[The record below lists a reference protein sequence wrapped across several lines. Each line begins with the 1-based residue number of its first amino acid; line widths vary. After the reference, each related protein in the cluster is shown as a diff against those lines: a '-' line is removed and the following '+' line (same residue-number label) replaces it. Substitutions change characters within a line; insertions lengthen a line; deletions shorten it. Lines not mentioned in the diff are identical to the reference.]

1 MSARLRLWWVAV
13 NVVIPAA
20 FVAFLGWVLVSRWDD
35 ISPVFNHPIRI
46 LVAIAVL
53 ILIGFAATAWEFQLL
68 YRAQGLRISLWESWM
83 VFSTGQAGN
92 LLPAQ
97 LGTVYR
103 FRYMKAVHALSYTRN
118 GSNAGANLVISVA
131 SAAVVGIIGI
141 VALGITTGRVSWVMV
156 AIFAAMAAGAGLA
169 MAVPLPR
176 ARFLRGTAQR
186 FWVGFHEGWEELRRQ
201 PRTALAVLG
210 IDVGKY
216 VFTALRFQLAFG
228 LVGVEESYWF
238 FVVLAPVAGVAGILA
253 FTPGGLGLRE
263 GFLTL
268 AAVALGTTAVDGLL
282 GATVD
287 RGVLLLC
294 VVGMGLLGYAWTWP
308 RLRRASA
315 ATAGDDAP
323 DPADPPPD
331 DASAD
336 GAAVDSAAA
345 DDATASAGATRGQ
358 AAGRVAGTTSERT
371 IADNDAAST
380 SSP

>member
-1 MSARLRLWWVAV
+1 VRLWWVAF
-13 NVVIPAA
+13 NIVIPLA
-20 FVAFLGWVLVSRWDD
+20 FVAFLAWVVVSRWDD
-35 ISPVFNHPIRI
+35 ISPVFQHPVQV

-131 SAAVVGIIGI
+131 SAAIVGIIG
-141 VALGITTGRVSWVMV
+141 VLGRGITTGSISWVML
-156 AIFAAMAAGAGLA
+156 AIFAAMAIGAGVA
-169 MAVPLPR
+169 MTMPLPK

-201 PRTALAVLG
+201 PRTALAVLA

-216 VFTALRFQLAFG
+216 AFTALRFQLAFG
-228 LVGVEESYWF
+228 LVGVEENYWF
-238 FVVLAPVAGVAGILA
+238 FVVIAPVAGIAGILS

-268 AAVALGTTAVDGLL
+268 TAVTLGTTAVDGLL

-315 ATAGDDAP
+315 RTPVEDDAP
-323 DPADPPPD
+323 DDDDAQGPADPGEPESTDAPD
-331 DASAD
+331 EPEGGGDAVAPRSDRTSAD
-336 GAAVDSAAA
+336 SDAAN
-345 DDATASAGATRGQ
+345 TAS
-358 AAGRVAGTTSERT
+358 S
-371 IADNDAAST
+371 
-380 SSP
+380 

>member
-13 NVVIPAA
+13 NVVIPVA
-20 FVAFLGWVLVSRWDD
+20 FVAFLVWVVVSRWDD

-46 LVAIAVL
+46 LVAIAAL

-131 SAAVVGIIGI
+131 SAAIVGIIGI
-141 VALGITTGRVSWVMV
+141 VALGVTTGRLSWVML

-169 MAVPLPR
+169 MTVPLPR

-238 FVVLAPVAGVAGILA
+238 FVALAPVAGVAGILA

-294 VVGMGLLGYAWTWP
+294 VVGMGLLGYSWTWP

-315 ATAGDDAP
+315 SADGDSAP
-323 DPADPPPD
+323 DPDGPTAGEP
-331 DASAD
+331 SATD
-336 GAAVDSAAA
+336 QAA
-345 DDATASAGATRGQ
+345 DAPAGGVV
-358 AAGRVAGTTSERT
+358 AATSEPT
-371 IADNDAAST
+371 TADNDAART

>member
-1 MSARLRLWWVAV
+1 MSGRLRLWWMAV
-13 NVVIPAA
+13 NIVIPLG
-20 FVAFLGWVLVSRWDD
+20 FVGFLVWVVASRWDD
-35 ISPVFNHPIRI
+35 ISPVFNHPVQI

-53 ILIGFAATAWEFQLL
+53 ILVGFLATAWEFQLL
-68 YRAQGLRISLWESWM
+68 YRAQGVRISVWESWM
-83 VFSTGQAGN
+83 AFSTGQAGN

-103 FRYMKAVHALSYTRN
+103 FRYMKAVHGLSYTRN

-131 SAAVVGIIGI
+131 SAAIVGIIGVI
-141 VALGITTGRVSWVMV
+141 GRGVSTGAVSWVML
-156 AIFAAMAAGAGLA
+156 AIFAAMAIGAGAA
-169 MAVPLPR
+169 MVVPLPR
-176 ARFLRGTAQR
+176 AKFLRGTAQR
-186 FWVGFHEGWEELRRQ
+186 FWLGFHEGWEQLRRQ

-210 IDVGKY
+210 IDIGKY

-228 LVGVEESYWF
+228 LVGVEENYWF
-238 FVVLAPVAGVAGILA
+238 FVVLAPVAGVAGILS

-294 VVGMGLLGYAWTWP
+294 VVGMGLVGYAVTWP

-315 ATAGDDAP
+315 AASGTGGDSD
-323 DPADPPPD
+323 
-331 DASAD
+331 
-336 GAAVDSAAA
+336 VD
-345 DDATASAGATRGQ
+345 
-358 AAGRVAGTTSERT
+358 
-371 IADNDAAST
+371 DNDAAGDDGYGTGGAQDRVASSGATSDDNDSAST
-380 SSP
+380 PSS

>member
-1 MSARLRLWWVAV
+1 MSARLRLWWVAA
-13 NVVIPAA
+13 NIVIPLA
-20 FVAFLGWVLVSRWDD
+20 FVAFLAWVVVSRWDD
-35 ISPVFNHPIRI
+35 ISPVFQHPAQV

-53 ILIGFAATAWEFQLL
+53 ILVGFIATAWEFQLL

-103 FRYMKAVHALSYTRN
+103 FRYMKVVHGLSYTRN

-131 SAAVVGIIGI
+131 SSAIVGIVGI
-141 VALGITTGRVSWVMV
+141 VGLGITTGRISWVML
-156 AIFAAMAAGAGLA
+156 AIFAAMAAGAGVA
-169 MAVPLPR
+169 MTVPLPR
-176 ARFLRGTAQR
+176 AKFLRGTAQR

-201 PRTALAVLG
+201 PRTALAVLA
-210 IDVGKY
+210 IDTGKY
-216 VFTALRFQLAFG
+216 GFTALRIQLAFG
-228 LVGVEESYWF
+228 LVGVEENYWF
-238 FVVLAPVAGVAGILA
+238 FVVLAPVAGIAGILA

-294 VVGMGLLGYAWTWP
+294 VVGMGLLGYASTWP

-315 ATAGDDAP
+315 RNLDRSDGGGGDD
-323 DPADPPPD
+323 DGSDDGSDTTADS
-331 DASAD
+331 DA
-336 GAAVDSAAA
+336 
-345 DDATASAGATRGQ
+345 AS
-358 AAGRVAGTTSERT
+358 
-371 IADNDAAST
+371 DAAST
-380 SSP
+380 PSS